1 MDKLDNVFLQHCADV
16 LASTHSPLS
25 GGKITKLMN
34 AYSVDYG
41 VSIPDT
47 ISIEQ
52 EPNKRTLL
60 YDYLRCFSL
69 EEQINILK
77 ELCNHSVFEGYDHID
92 EIKQL
97 EFALQKRTN
106 RETNVIPNVSLFASH
121 KIVRPVL
128 EQMKN
133 INQSTESIA
142 MNEADQK
149 VLVFISHSSNDAAI
163 INAFKTHILIAG
175 IGLTDNNII
184 CTSFEETGINASDNI
199 PEYIKDNIE
208 NSQVVLCMI
217 SQNYRHSEVCQNEV
231 GAAWALKKKIIQIV
245 LPDST
250 FDNIGWLMNLDK
262 AVKIDKSYSLDNL
275 QGNLCD
281 FLSLQI
287 KSAKQWN
294 PHKDNFLSALA
305 TIQKNT
311 NVSDGTQNP
320 KAQMYSNEAKEYD
333 KKQFAEI
340 DRKWSEPE
348 ILSTIDSILRM
359 QKYNDYQADFLENL
373 EYHNKYVMNHFIDEE
388 LQHLFSLLC
397 ESINNLLLF
406 LGTYYFPSRFNR
418 NDNSLEG
425 KNQNEI
431 DDIKKR
437 RFYVW
442 HENHD
447 LPDDLYRERYAIM
460 CTDFPKLC
468 NRVLSAYEE
477 FRRKIK
483 NKLFV

>member
-97 EFALQKRTN
+97 KFALQKRTN
-106 RETNVIPNVSLFASH
+106 RETNVIPNVSHFASH

-142 MNEADQK
+142 MSEADQK

-281 FLSLQI
+281 FLSLPI

-294 PHKDNFLSALA
+294 PHKDNFFVC
-305 TIQKNT
+305 TCYYT
-311 NVSDGTQNP
+311 
-320 KAQMYSNEAKEYD
+320 E
-333 KKQFAEI
+333 
-340 DRKWSEPE
+340 
-348 ILSTIDSILRM
+348 
-359 QKYNDYQADFLENL
+359 KY
-373 EYHNKYVMNHFIDEE
+373 K
-388 LQHLFSLLC
+388 C
-397 ESINNLLLF
+397 
-406 LGTYYFPSRFNR
+406 
-418 NDNSLEG
+418 
-425 KNQNEI
+425 
-431 DDIKKR
+431 
-437 RFYVW
+437 
-442 HENHD
+442 
-447 LPDDLYRERYAIM
+447 
-460 CTDFPKLC
+460 
-468 NRVLSAYEE
+468 
-477 FRRKIK
+477 
-483 NKLFV
+483 